1 MLRVAAYARVS
12 TEKDDQINSL
22 TNQRKY
28 FEEYIKNHEDW
39 EFAGVYY
46 DEGITGTQTKKRIGF
61 KQMIEA
67 CKSGE
72 VDLILTKEVSRFARN
87 TVDTLAYTR
96 ELKEYD
102 VGVLFINDNIDTR
115 DNDGEFRLSIMA
127 SVAQEESR
135 KTSERVKW
143 GQRRAM
149 ENGVVFGNNSIYGY
163 TLQNGQL
170 KANEDEAEVIRLVFH
185 KYTLEGKGT
194 HVIARELYEEGIKP
208 PRTDGFWS
216 STMIL
221 RILRN
226 EKYVGDLLQK
236 KYVTKNYLTHEKVLN
251 ESDDKIYIHNHHE
264 PIIDRDTWNKAQAEL
279 DRRSA
284 DAKTKNKY
292 SNRYWCSGK
301 IICAECGSRFTIR
314 KTKRKNGEVYTIWA
328 CHERAHHG
336 NRRLDANGNW
346 VGCNMR
352 IVNNK
357 SLHTIMDFIIDQLGA
372 DFDSIA
378 ADVAEEIGSMS
389 DTDNSRSLTFISDQI
404 KTVSDKRIRM
414 LDSYFAGKISEEDM
428 ERLRGSYDSEL
439 ARLNK
444 QLAQIENE
452 QIILKD
458 RQSNIENLLQVIK
471 GSTRYSESVYAEIAE
486 QITVYDEYLL
496 VKLKHLDFTF
506 KITYSTH
513 GYKKAYTTVIE
524 SFEIF
529 YLTVRNAA
537 ILKIKSDTKALQI
550 EKSD

>member
-1 MLRVAAYARVS
+1 
-12 TEKDDQINSL
+12 
-22 TNQRKY
+22 
-28 FEEYIKNHEDW
+28 
-39 EFAGVYY
+39 
-46 DEGITGTQTKKRIGF
+46 
-61 KQMIEA
+61 
-67 CKSGE
+67 
-72 VDLILTKEVSRFARN
+72 
-87 TVDTLAYTR
+87 
-96 ELKEYD
+96 
-102 VGVLFINDNIDTR
+102 
-115 DNDGEFRLSIMA
+115 
-127 SVAQEESR
+127 
-135 KTSERVKW
+135 
-143 GQRRAM
+143 
-149 ENGVVFGNNSIYGY
+149 
-163 TLQNGQL
+163 
-170 KANEDEAEVIRLVFH
+170 
-185 KYTLEGKGT
+185 
-194 HVIARELYEEGIKP
+194 
-208 PRTDGFWS
+208 
-216 STMIL
+216 
-221 RILRN
+221 
-226 EKYVGDLLQK
+226 
-236 KYVTKNYLTHEKVLN
+236 
-251 ESDDKIYIHNHHE
+251 
-264 PIIDRDTWNKAQAEL
+264 
-279 DRRSA
+279 
-284 DAKTKNKY
+284 
-292 SNRYWCSGK
+292 
-301 IICAECGSRFTIR
+301 
-314 KTKRKNGEVYTIWA
+314 
-328 CHERAHHG
+328 
-336 NRRLDANGNW
+336 
-346 VGCNMR
+346 
-352 IVNNK
+352 
-357 SLHTIMDFIIDQLGA
+357 MDFIIDQLGA

>member
-1 MLRVAAYARVS
+1 MLKVAAYARVS

-22 TNQRKY
+22 TNQRQY
-28 FEEYIKNHEDW
+28 FEDYIKSHSDL

-61 KQMIEA
+61 NRMIEA
-67 CKSGE
+67 CKAGE
-72 VDLILTKEVSRFARN
+72 IDLILTKEVSRFARN

-96 ELKEYD
+96 MLKEYD

-163 TLQNGQL
+163 TLKNGQL
-170 KANEDEAEVIRLVFH
+170 TVNEDEAEIIRLVFH

-264 PIIDRDTWNKAQAEL
+264 PIVDRDTWNKAQAEL
-279 DRRSA
+279 DRRSV
-284 DAKTKNKY
+284 DTETKKKY

-301 IICAECGSRFTIR
+301 IICADCGSRFTIR
-314 KTKRKNGEVYTIWA
+314 KTKRKSGEVYTIWA

-336 NRRLDANGNW
+336 NRRLDNAGNW

-352 IVNNK
+352 IINDK
-357 SLHTIMDFIIDQLGA
+357 SLHTIMDFIIDQLDA

-378 ADVAEEIGSMS
+378 AEVAEEINSMS
-389 DTDNSRSLTFISDQI
+389 NTNNSRSLTLISDQI
-404 KTVSDKRIRM
+404 KAVNDKRIRM
-414 LDSYFAGKISEEDM
+414 LDSYFSGNISEADM
-428 ERLRGSYDSEL
+428 ERLRDSYDSEL

-452 QIILKD
+452 QTLLKD
-458 RQSNIENLLQVIK
+458 RQNSIENLLEVIK
-471 GSTRYSESVYAEIAE
+471 GSTRYSESVYGEIVE

-496 VKLKHLDFTF
+496 IKLKHLDFAF
-506 KITYSTH
+506 KIIYSTH
-513 GYKKAYTTVIE
+513 GYKEAYTT
-524 SFEIF
+524 
-529 YLTVRNAA
+529 T
-537 ILKIKSDTKALQI
+537 I
-550 EKSD
+550 EKCDILYE